1 MYIYVVY
8 YLAGN
13 YRSVFIVL
21 SLEIIFRS
29 IFTLIEFNVLHKYLQ
44 SIIIILIKETQGYSV
59 MSKEIQDCRQKT
71 LTFQIL
77 RLKL

>member
-1 MYIYVVY
+1 MYIYVY

-59 MSKEIQDCRQKT
+59 MSKEIQVCRQKT
-71 LTFQIL
+71 LTF
-77 RLKL
+77 